1 MKCIFMTA
9 MVAVFFISCG
19 TTAKVESSWR
29 DPEAVVDLSRLNK
42 VLVMALLNN
51 ETNRRAT
58 EAQLVGLLQNKGVA
72 SYQYFSGPLGKAN
85 EALIK
90 QRLKR
95 DGFDGALVMRL
106 ADVEKDINYVQTSS
120 AGATRFWPYFWN
132 SWGSYSNGYYETT
145 KTYTIETNVY
155 SLKKDK
161 LVWSSLT
168 SSVDPQNTG
177 KLMEA
182 VNKEVYKK
190 MQKEG
195 FIVAN

>member
-1 MKCIFMTA
+1 MTA

-51 ETNRRAT
+51 ETNRRSAET
-58 EAQLVGLLQNKGVA
+58 QLVGLLQNKGVA

-145 KTYTIETNVY
+145 KDASTNFFFDWLPKGTYVFEYPMFVTHAGTYSNGVTTIQCMYAPEFTSHSEGLRVNVE
-155 SLKKDK
+155 
-161 LVWSSLT
+161 
-168 SSVDPQNTG
+168 Q
-177 KLMEA
+177 
-182 VNKEVYKK
+182 
-190 MQKEG
+190 
-195 FIVAN
+195 